1 MANATLIEVM
11 HKPGVTDP
19 VGKGLAHDIT
29 HLGLARVKGVA
40 SAQLYQIHG
49 SLATHDKTRI
59 ARDLLADPILHDYR
73 IESGASPQPSPD
85 GTIGPM
91 RPWTDGPASS
101 GSKGCWGGRRSP
113 GEAKHGL
120 VIDVWY
126 KPGVTDA
133 VGESVMK
140 GIRDLNIPGVK
151 EVRTGMRYYLKG
163 VTRQDAAEKIAS
175 ALLVNPLV
183 HESII
188 HAD

>member
-1 MANATLIEVM
+1 MASATLIEVM
-11 HKPGVTDP
+11 HKPGITDP

-29 HLGLARVKGVA
+29 QMGLARLKSVA

-49 SLATHDKTRI
+49 SLATNDKTRI
-59 ARDLLADPILHDYR
+59 ARDLLADPILQDYR
-73 IESGASPQPSPD
+73 IENYPSPL
-85 GTIGPM
+85 
-91 RPWTDGPASS
+91 
-101 GSKGCWGGRRSP
+101 SKGKGTCGARA
-113 GEAKHGL
+113 EGL

-151 EVRTGMRYYLKG
+151 EVRTGMRYHLKG
-163 VTRQDAAEKIAS
+163 VTRQEIAEKIAL

-183 HESII
+183 NDSVVSATKTS
-188 HAD
+188 ADLPRT